1 MTRAVTAGYDRLEEA
16 DEALEHVSEQVELI
30 DVSVVSNSPAGRS
43 RLQNFD
49 LAPDVRAN
57 CEAILERSGFLL
69 VALVPDDS
77 TAQKVIGLLG
87 DVPGSGNAPAAAE
100 PASSEEQ
107 RIPLVEEQLR
117 VGKRTYVRGGARV
130 RTHVSEVAV
139 QEDVELTAEHASV
152 ERRPDGRSLTEEE
165 IAAAG
170 LLKERVID
178 ISEMREE
185 AVVSKQA
192 FVREELVV
200 SKTTEHRVERI
211 DETVR
216 RTEATVEEIRPEAQ
230 PALAGAAGESRFE
243 RAPADTGTA

>member
-43 RLQNFD
+43 RLQKFD

-77 TAQKVIGLLG
+77 TAEKVIGLLG

-100 PASSEEQ
+100 ASSEEQ

-152 ERRPDGRSLTEEE
+152 ERRPDGRSLTEED

-243 RAPADTGTA
+243 RTPAGTGTD